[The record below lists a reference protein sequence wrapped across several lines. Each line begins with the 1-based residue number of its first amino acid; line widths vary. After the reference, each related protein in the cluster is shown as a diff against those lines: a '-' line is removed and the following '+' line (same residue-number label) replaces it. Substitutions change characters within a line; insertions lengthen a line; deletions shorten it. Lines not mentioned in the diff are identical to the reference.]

1 MRLLLLVVTLLF
13 ASCGHAELH
22 HKAVHYRVGDTTMD
36 GYVAWDDSFEGKRP
50 GILVVH
56 EWWGLNDYARR
67 RARML
72 AELGYTALALDMYG
86 NGRSTVHPDQ
96 AAAFMKAVSEHANVM
111 RARFNAA
118 MKVLKAQPTVDP
130 NHIAAIGYCFGGGV
144 VLNMARA
151 GADLDAVVSFH
162 GELAPWAK
170 PAQKGLVMA
179 KVLVFN
185 GGADPFTT
193 AQQIADF
200 KQEMQHAGVDYTFV
214 NYPGVKHSFTNPDAD
229 AMGAKNNLPLAYDA
243 HADRD
248 SWEKMQG
255 FLRRA
260 FAADKMGQ
268 E

>member
-1 MRLLLLVVTLLF
+1 MRVLLLVITLLF
-13 ASCGHAELH
+13 TALGHAELRH
-22 HKAVHYRVGDTTMD
+22 EVVHYHANGTTMD
-36 GYVAWDDSFEGKRP
+36 GYLAWDDSFEGKRP

-72 AELGYTALALDMYG
+72 AELGYTALAVDMYG
-86 NGRSTVHPDQ
+86 KGRSTVHPDQ
-96 AAAFMKAVSEHANVM
+96 AAAFMKAVSEHADVM

-118 MKVLKAQPTVDP
+118 LKVLKAERTVDA

-170 PAQKGLVMA
+170 PAQKGEVKA

-193 AQQIADF
+193 TQQIADF
-200 KQEMQHAGVDYTFV
+200 RHEMQNANVDYTFV

-229 AMGAKNNLPLAYDA
+229 AMGKANNLPLAYDA

-260 FAADKMGQ
+260 FAADNKSQ
-268 E
+268 K